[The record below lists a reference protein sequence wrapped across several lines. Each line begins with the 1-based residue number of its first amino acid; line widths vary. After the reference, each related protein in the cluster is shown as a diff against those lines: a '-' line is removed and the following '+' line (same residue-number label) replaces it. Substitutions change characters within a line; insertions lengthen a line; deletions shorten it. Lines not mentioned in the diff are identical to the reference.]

1 MANEVK
7 LLLGSSFVEPTD
19 AAEYLLL
26 GESVVSQAEGGAAPT
41 ATLSGSATSSITE
54 VDINDGGKEIIL
66 DLTGDTW
73 VAAGTAFDAIRQ
85 DILNG
90 LVSAQNE
97 QFGWNNIVSPNE
109 PVTSVVRDSD
119 TRVIITLEAH

>member
-1 MANEVK
+1 MA
-7 LLLGSSFVEPTD
+7 
-19 AAEYLLL
+19 
-26 GESVVSQAEGGAAPT
+26 T
-41 ATLSGSATSSITE
+41 ATLSGSAAASITE

-97 QFGWNNIVSPNE
+97 QYGWNNIVTPNE

-119 TRVIITLEAH
+119 TRVTITLEAH